1 MNLDRM
7 TLARARLALREAER
21 DYLFDPNITLIDF
34 GIPKHEGQ
42 LAEGELAIRFH
53 VRKKFSDFALETS
66 HSTRCIQPM
75 IGGFPTDVLEGTY
88 HPHRFTGWFTGL
100 TRPTSSPVSRAEL
113 LCGGLSISNEIYTFA
128 TLGGLVIDRTT
139 NAEMILSNWHV
150 LVGRWGV
157 RQGARIYQPG
167 RRDGGSE
174 KDVIATLT
182 RDAMTANLDAAV
194 AMLNGRR
201 KMLNEQLHLGPVTGV
216 GQAQLGMKV
225 VKSGRRTG
233 VTYGHVTAIEGIA
246 RMFYDRV
253 ERIIRHVV
261 TIEPSQ
267 AHADV
272 SAGGDSGSWWLNAE
286 TRQAIGLHFAG
297 SDSPE
302 RALAHDMQTV
312 LEALN
317 IDIAINR

>member
-7 TLARARLALREAER
+7 TLARGRLALREAVR

-34 GIPKHEGQ
+34 GNPKHEGQ
-42 LAEGELAIRFH
+42 LADDELAIRFH
-53 VRKKFSDFALETS
+53 VHKKLPVFTLETS
-66 HSTRCIQPM
+66 RRTRFIQPE

-88 HPHRFTGWFTGL
+88 HPHRSAGWFTSL
-100 TRPTSSPVSRAEL
+100 NRPIESRASRAQFL
-113 LCGGLSISNEIYTFA
+113 RGGLSISNEVYTFA
-128 TLGGLVIDRTT
+128 TLGGLVLDRAT

-157 RQGARIYQPG
+157 RPGERIYQPG
-167 RRDGGSE
+167 RRDGGAE

-182 RDAMTANLDAAV
+182 RDAMSANLDAA
-194 AMLNGRR
+194 AATLNGSR
-201 KMLNEQLHLGPVTGV
+201 KMLSEQLHLGPVTGV
-216 GQAQLGMKV
+216 GQAQLGMQV

-233 VTYGHVTAIEGIA
+233 VTHGRVTAIEGIA

-267 AHADV
+267 AHGEV
-272 SAGGDSGSWWLNAE
+272 SAGGDSGSWWLDVE
-286 TRQAIGLHFAG
+286 TRRAIGLHFAG

-317 IDIAINR
+317 VNIAFDQ